1 MARGLECPRCDLD
14 RAYVLMRHPYGLMVQ
29 KFQYWR
35 IERPCKSLEKDSAS
49 PLTIPKY
56 DMPLCLFGTTMD
68 ATDILI
74 TEGVMMLI
82 FGLVFSIVWISILFH
97 MIQLH
102 TRIAEAV
109 ERLADIRE
117 GEQPAESP

>member
-1 MARGLECPRCDLD
+1 MEAL
-14 RAYVLMRHPYGLMVQ
+14 
-29 KFQYWR
+29 
-35 IERPCKSLEKDSAS
+35 
-49 PLTIPKY
+49 
-56 DMPLCLFGTTMD
+56 
-68 ATDILI
+68 DILI

-109 ERLADIRE
+109 ERLTGIRQ
-117 GEQPAESP
+117 GEQKAESP

>member
-1 MARGLECPRCDLD
+1 
-14 RAYVLMRHPYGLMVQ
+14 
-29 KFQYWR
+29 
-35 IERPCKSLEKDSAS
+35 
-49 PLTIPKY
+49 
-56 DMPLCLFGTTMD
+56 MD

-117 GEQPAESP
+117 GEQTAEGH

>member
-1 MARGLECPRCDLD
+1 MEAL
-14 RAYVLMRHPYGLMVQ
+14 
-29 KFQYWR
+29 
-35 IERPCKSLEKDSAS
+35 
-49 PLTIPKY
+49 
-56 DMPLCLFGTTMD
+56 
-68 ATDILI
+68 DILI

-109 ERLADIRE
+109 ERLAGISE
-117 GEQPAESP
+117 GEQKAESH